1 MGAVDKIV
9 GNAQNVL
16 VLTDKQIS
24 VNHLEEDAIHPRIS
38 ILGRIQA
45 LLTRCETTCNTC
57 CSCNTC
63 YVPERTVRLPRS
75 DLLQVSRGDP
85 GNPPT
90 GVLPSQL
97 TKLVES
103 LNKINKV
110 QNDSQL
116 KSAQS
121 LEAKAGWVLDR
132 EAGLTISSWRV
143 CGKRGESDF
152 SDFRVAFDTC
162 LHQKLTVGK

>member
-1 MGAVDKIV
+1 M
-9 GNAQNVL
+9 
-16 VLTDKQIS
+16 
-24 VNHLEEDAIHPRIS
+24 
-38 ILGRIQA
+38 
-45 LLTRCETTCNTC
+45 
-57 CSCNTC
+57 
-63 YVPERTVRLPRS
+63 PRS